1 MSTKKKTPAWETV
14 AVFAAILSLWPA
26 VLRYWATNSETI
38 TPDTLPLA
46 GTMHWESPLWDL
58 LLVAAL
64 LVMAAIA
71 VRRVRRLK
79 SAQDDDS
86 AHKPGGPIDPYNSMM
101 GGGKK

>member
-1 MSTKKKTPAWETV
+1 
-14 AVFAAILSLWPA
+14 
-26 VLRYWATNSETI
+26 
-38 TPDTLPLA
+38 
-46 GTMHWESPLWDL
+46 
-58 LLVAAL
+58 
-64 LVMAAIA
+64 VMAAIA